1 MKKDD
6 ALHPLEQIKRQLAQ
20 IATSLGLTLETFA
33 LVIEDDQEMSVFQC
47 QLTIRPEAVMSDAE
61 REQAE
66 FDAQFARIEED
77 EREKELHDKK
87 IPLIKKDIDDWL
99 AEDD

>member
-1 MKKDD
+1 MKKNE
-6 ALHPLEQIKRQLAQ
+6 ALQPFEAIKQQLAQ

-33 LVIEDDQEMSVFQC
+33 FVVEDDQELSCFQC
-47 QLTIRPEAVMSDAE
+47 QFTVRPEAVMSDAE

-66 FDAQFARIEED
+66 FDAQFAGIEEA

-87 IPLIKKDIDDWL
+87 IPLMKKDIDDWL
-99 AEDD
+99 AEGD